1 MNMNNHLKTKRI
13 RLICDF
19 LNNGGGK
26 LDEMEAWVNER
37 LEEES
42 LKAIGRRT
50 LQSCINSLRNGDFD
64 HSMQQST
71 TKSKDKLFKIQ
82 VVNNKN
88 YQWAADSLKPEFG
101 DLDDSERFTLPFLAG
116 ILRRYESIPAVQK
129 ILYQLPEIFNITEK
143 EMESSSAIFHS
154 GPDLYDE
161 NNSQFEEKVIG
172 CVINILRFIH
182 FNQAIEF
189 NYTPVSFYENSAEK
203 LNLHQVAPLEIRYYE
218 NYYYLI
224 ASDLKDKALRTF
236 RVDMIHR
243 FKIDEMLD
251 SNDEPVFFDKKALEK
266 HTSVKKLFKESMGV
280 FPYNPSDANMYEIQ
294 IKFTE
299 WAASYMKR
307 LKYHHTQRIIE
318 ENKNEKYLI
327 ISLQLRLIHEKNKGE
342 DILKRNKPLS
352 FLLGR
357 FGEYAKITKIKLI
370 G

>member
-1 MNMNNHLKTKRI
+1 MTTNDHLNTKRI

-19 LNNGGGK
+19 LSNGGGK
-26 LDEMEAWVNER
+26 LDDMETWVNDQ
-37 LEEES
+37 LEEQG
-42 LKAIGRRT
+42 LKPIGKRT
-50 LQSCINSLRNGDFD
+50 LQSCIKSLRNGDFD
-64 HSMQQST
+64 HSLKQST
-71 TKSKDKLFKIQ
+71 PKAKSNLFKIQ

-88 YQWAADSLKPEFG
+88 YQWAPDSLKPEFG

-154 GPDLYDE
+154 GPDLFDE
-161 NNSQFEEKVIG
+161 NNSQFEEKVIS
-172 CVINILRFIH
+172 CVITILRFIH
-182 FNQAIEF
+182 YNQAIEF
-189 NYTPVSFYENSAEK
+189 NYTPVSYYENTGEK

-236 RVDMIHR
+236 RVDQIHR

-251 SNDEPVFFDKKALEK
+251 SNEEPVKFDKKALEK

-280 FPYNPSDANMYEIQ
+280 FPYNPSDANMYEIH

-307 LKYHHTQRIIE
+307 LKYHHSQKIVE
-318 ENKNEKYLI
+318 ENKSEKYLI
-327 ISLQLRLIHEKNKGE
+327 ISIQLRLMHEKSKGE

-357 FGEYAKITKIKLI
+357 FGESASVIKVKQI
-370 G
+370 S